1 MHISHRWLTDYLDIS
16 LSNEQTAEMLTNLGL
31 EVEGILPYESIKG
44 GLNGLVVGH
53 VLSCEKHP
61 NADRLKVTT
70 VDIGTEVVQIV
81 CGASNVAKGQKVPVA
96 TEGTTLYPSQG
107 DPFVIKKSKIRGE
120 ESNGMIC
127 AEDEIGIGNSHEGI
141 LVLDGNLTP
150 GTPLNEV
157 LETYTDTIYEIGL
170 TPNRSDAMSHY
181 GVARDLRAGLALN
194 SIQPPLNSV
203 PTSSF
208 STENHSTAL
217 EIQVDDSL
225 AAPRYL
231 GLVIRNLEVTDSPSW
246 LKNRLESIGVKSIN
260 NVVDITNF
268 VLHGLGQPLHAFD
281 YDKIRGQKV
290 IVRKAMLGERLLC
303 LDQIDR
309 KLDPEDLV
317 ICDTE
322 GPMCIAGVFGGAR
335 SGVTSTTT
343 SIFLE
348 GAYFDPISIRKTAKR
363 HGLSTD
369 ASFRFERGIDIEFC
383 EIALKRAANLIREV
397 AGGTIVG
404 EILESYPKEKEP
416 VQLFLNYTKLNNILG
431 HTIEKEIVKTILV
444 NLDFRILSETENGL
458 GIITPLYRI
467 DVIREIDVVE
477 EILRVYGYNNIPIPD
492 KLSSTLRRSKSSKNL
507 TAQNKVS
514 ESLVSQGFHEILTNS
529 LVPAHTNFGD
539 QSVRLKNPL
548 SAELD
553 VLRDNMFYCSL
564 QSVAFNLNR
573 QRSDL
578 KFFEFG
584 KIYRNEH
591 QSYSEENRLII
602 LLTGNRL
609 AENWMQSSES
619 STLYDLKRYAD
630 LVLQRLNIEISDEM
644 VLSEEQTMFEHGLTL
659 YNGAHKLAELGEV
672 SKSLCQNLEIKQA
685 VFGGVFYWDTL
696 LSLVANHPKER
707 LFRPISKYPTVRRDL
722 ALLVNKEVCYSEIK
736 KVVKEAEPNLLQT
749 INLFDVYTGDKIDTS
764 MKSYAISLVF
774 TDANKT
780 LTDKQI
786 DKSIDRILK
795 MLGEKVNSTL
805 R

>member
-70 VDIGTEVVQIV
+70 VDIGTKVVQIV

-181 GVARDLRAGLALN
+181 GVARDLRAGLALS

-203 PTSSF
+203 PISSF
-208 STENHSTAL
+208 STENHSIAL

-322 GPMCIAGVFGGAR
+322 GPMCIAGVFGGAQ

-348 GAYFDPISIRKTAKR
+348 SAYFDPISIRKTAKR
-363 HGLSTD
+363 HALSTD

-431 HTIEKEIVKTILV
+431 YTIEKEIVKTILV

-458 GIITPLYRI
+458 GIIAPLYRI
-467 DVIREIDVVE
+467 DVTREIDVVE

-529 LVPAHTNFGD
+529 LVPSHTNFGD

-609 AENWMQSSES
+609 AENWIQSSEP
-619 STLYDLKRYAD
+619 STFYDLKRYAA
-630 LVLQRLNIEISDEM
+630 LVLQRLNIEISDEL

-659 YNGAHKLAELGEV
+659 YSGAHKLAELGEI

>member
-157 LETYTDTIYEIGL
+157 LETYIDTIYEIGL

-181 GVARDLRAGLALN
+181 GVARDLRAGLALS

-203 PTSSF
+203 PISSF

-225 AAPRYL
+225 SAPRYL

-322 GPMCIAGVFGGAR
+322 GPMCIAGVFGGAQ

-348 GAYFDPISIRKTAKR
+348 SAYFDPISIRKTAKR
-363 HGLSTD
+363 HALSTD

-431 HTIEKEIVKTILV
+431 YTIEKEIVKTILV

-458 GIITPLYRI
+458 GIIAPLYRI
-467 DVIREIDVVE
+467 DVTREIDVVE

-609 AENWMQSSES
+609 AENWIQSSEP
-619 STLYDLKRYAD
+619 STLYDLKRYAA
-630 LVLQRLNIEISDEM
+630 LVLQRLNIEISDEI

-659 YNGAHKLAELGEV
+659 YSGAHKLAELGEI
-672 SKSLCQNLEIKQA
+672 SKSLCQNLEIKQV

>member
-107 DPFVIKKSKIRGE
+107 DPFVIKKSTIRGE

-141 LVLDGNLTP
+141 LVLDGNLIP
-150 GTPLNEV
+150 GAPLNEV

-181 GVARDLRAGLALN
+181 GVARDLRAGLALS

-203 PTSSF
+203 PISSF

-290 IVRKAMLGERLLC
+290 IVRKAQLGERLLC

-322 GPMCIAGVFGGAR
+322 GPMCIAGVFGGAQ

-348 GAYFDPISIRKTAKR
+348 SAYFDPISIRKTAKR
-363 HGLSTD
+363 HALSTD

-383 EIALKRAANLIREV
+383 EIALKRATNLIREV

-431 HTIEKEIVKTILV
+431 YTIEKEIVKTILV

-458 GIITPLYRI
+458 GIIAPLYRI
-467 DVIREIDVVE
+467 DVTREIDVVE

-529 LVPAHTNFGD
+529 LVPSHTNFGD

-564 QSVAFNLNR
+564 QSVAFNLKR

-591 QSYSEENRLII
+591 QSYFEENRLII

-609 AENWMQSSES
+609 AENWIQSSEP
-619 STLYDLKRYAD
+619 STFYDLKRYAA

-644 VLSEEQTMFEHGLTL
+644 VISEEQTMFEHGLAL
-659 YNGAHKLAELGEV
+659 YSGAHKLAELGEI
-672 SKSLCQNLEIKQA
+672 SKSLCQNLEIKQV

-736 KVVKEAEPNLLQT
+736 KIVKEAEPNLLQT

>member
-107 DPFVIKKSKIRGE
+107 DPFVIKKSTIRGE

-127 AEDEIGIGNSHEGI
+127 AEDEIGVGNSHEGI
-141 LVLDGNLTP
+141 LVLDDNLTP

-157 LETYTDTIYEIGL
+157 LETSTDTIYEIGL

-181 GVARDLRAGLALN
+181 GVARDLRAGLALS

-203 PTSSF
+203 PISSF

-322 GPMCIAGVFGGAR
+322 GPMCIAGVFGGAQ

-348 GAYFDPISIRKTAKR
+348 SAYFDPISIRKTAKR
-363 HGLSTD
+363 HALSTD

-383 EIALKRAANLIREV
+383 EIALKRATNLIREV

-416 VQLFLNYTKLNNILG
+416 VQLFLNYTKLSNILG
-431 HTIEKEIVKTILV
+431 YTIEKEIVKTILV

-458 GIITPLYRI
+458 GIIAPLYRI
-467 DVIREIDVVE
+467 DVTREIDVVE

-529 LVPAHTNFGD
+529 LVPAYTNFSD

-553 VLRDNMFYCSL
+553 VLRDNMFYSSL
-564 QSVAFNLNR
+564 QSVGFNLNR
-573 QRSDL
+573 QRSDF

-591 QSYSEENRLII
+591 QSYFEENRLII

-609 AENWMQSSES
+609 AENWIQSSKP
-619 STLYDLKRYAD
+619 STLYDLKRYAA

-659 YNGAHKLAELGEV
+659 YSGAHKLAKLGEI
-672 SKSLCQNLEIKQA
+672 SESLCQNLEIKQA

-696 LSLVANHPKER
+696 LSLVANHPKEH

-736 KVVKEAEPNLLQT
+736 KVVKEAEPNILQT

-774 TDANKT
+774 TDSKKT

-786 DKSIDRILK
+786 DKSIDRIIN